1 MNAAAHDHGN
11 ESHHA
16 LQCMEI
22 WGGSSAA
29 ERSVS
34 TPGLDLWVW
43 SRPYQQAAGGGDVHY
58 VSLCGGGL
66 ITRLIL
72 ADISGHGASVAEL
85 ASSLRDLMRR
95 NINRK
100 SQSRLVRELNR
111 QFTELAKTSCFATS
125 VLATYLANRDQL
137 TICNAGHPRPLWFR
151 ANTRRWSFVD
161 ADQTEEQGGLTNL
174 PLGVEDST
182 YYPQVTLNL
191 NVGDIVLIY
200 TDALTEASGVGGE
213 MLGEQG
219 LLELLRTIDAGNPKA
234 MSDALVHRLDQYRG
248 GRPAEDDS
256 TFLVLHHNASN
267 PGRLSLKQKL
277 DVYAKVFHLKDV

>member
-1 MNAAAHDHGN
+1 
-11 ESHHA
+11 
-16 LQCMEI
+16 MEI

-100 SQSRLVRELNR
+100 NQSRLVRDLNR

-200 TDALTEASGVGGE
+200 TDALTEAAGVGGE

-219 LLELLRTIDAGNPKA
+219 LLELLRTIDAANPKA
-234 MSDALVHRLDQYRG
+234 ISDALVHRLDHYRG

-267 PGRLSLKQKL
+267 PGRLSLRQKL